1 MPFKLIIVG
10 SGSAVP
16 TLQRGVTS
24 QYLNFN
30 ERRIL
35 IDCGEGTQLQLRK
48 YKIRFQR
55 LQYIFISHLHGDHF
69 LGIFGLLAS
78 MNLLG
83 RTQKLIIFAPADLE
97 KIVKNQF
104 EITNVVLDFELEFQ
118 TLSTKTKT
126 LVFEDRLLEVFA
138 FPMKHRIEC
147 YGFLFQEKPKE
158 LNIDKDKIEEYG
170 ISRSEIWD
178 IKNGKNI
185 ERNGKIIPNSELTLP
200 SGKLFQYAFCTD
212 TTYYEKIATWVSGAD
227 LLYHEATFT
236 EKQAD
241 RAKATKHSTAGQAAE
256 IAKKADVKKLL
267 LGHFSA
273 RFGSTK
279 ELLDEAKPIFE
290 NVVCVE
296 DGDVFDF

>member
-83 RTQKLIIFAPADLE
+83 RTLKLIIFCPADLE
-97 KIVKNQF
+97 KIIQSQF
-104 EITNVVLDFELEFQ
+104 EITKVKLDFDLEFIH
-118 TLSTKTKT
+118 LEGKTKK
-126 LVFEDRLLEVFA
+126 LIFEDRLLEVYSI
-138 FPMKHRIEC
+138 PMKHRIEC
-147 YGFLFQEKPKE
+147 YGFIFREKPKE
-158 LNIDKDKIEEYG
+158 QNIDAAKIEQFD
-170 ISRSEIWD
+170 ISRAEIWA
-178 IKNGKNI
+178 IKNGADL
-185 ERNGKIIPNSELTLP
+185 ERNGKIIPNAELTLP
-200 SGKLFQYAFCTD
+200 PAKLFQFAFCTD
-212 TTYYEKIATWVSGAD
+212 TKYYEKIAEWVEDSD

-236 EKQAD
+236 EKQID
-241 RAKATKHSTAGQAAE
+241 RAKATHHSTAKQAAE
-256 IAKKADVKKLL
+256 IAKKANVSKLL

-279 ELLDEAKPIFE
+279 ELLDEAKPVFE

-296 DGDVFDF
+296 DGDEFDA